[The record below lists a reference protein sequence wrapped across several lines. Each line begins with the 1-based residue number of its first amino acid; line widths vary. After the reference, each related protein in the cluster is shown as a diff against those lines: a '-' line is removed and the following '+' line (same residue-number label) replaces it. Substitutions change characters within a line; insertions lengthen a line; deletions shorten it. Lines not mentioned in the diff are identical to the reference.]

1 MSATTV
7 LHQICTYFG
16 GEYDPDARAY
26 LDPQVPGL
34 GSVRRARGKRTNH
47 DELHGGMGTETHG
60 TAMLV
65 HIANG
70 TEERKAIAGA
80 HSGLKLVR
88 FTVMQHVFLH
98 SSAEYAEDAHD
109 AFFTLRD
116 ALFDHFHDDR
126 TLGSGGFEN
135 QGPPA
140 GFQAGEGDGPPLSW
154 EMDLVETRDAISR
167 GYLAIQFE
175 AHQMIQA

>member
-7 LHQICTYFG
+7 LDQVCRYFG

-47 DELHGGMGTETHG
+47 NELHGGMATETHG

-65 HIANG
+65 HIASG
-70 TEERKAIAGA
+70 EESRAAMAGA
-80 HSGLKLVR
+80 FSGLKLVR
-88 FTVMQHVFLH
+88 FEVILHVFLH
-98 SSAEYAEDAHD
+98 SAAAYAEDGQD
-109 AFFTLRD
+109 AFFALRD
-116 ALFDHFHDDR
+116 ALFDHFHADR

-135 QGPPA
+135 PGPPP
-140 GFQAGEGDGPPLSW
+140 GFQCGEGSGPPLRW
-154 EMDLVETRDAISR
+154 EMDPVETSATVTR
-167 GYLAIQFE
+167 GYLSIGFAADQY
-175 AHQMIQA
+175 IQA